1 MGRRQRDDRSGDGRN
16 SRAYDTALDHAER
29 PRERSA
35 GAEQGSTEMRLVLIA
50 LATLWGIGAVLAFLQ
65 TREKTLDAKLT
76 AAYFVGWPALLV
88 LVYLNQPLPLWI
100 GVPVMFGFVPWFLS
114 GPHLWGILQDPSR
127 SKSGEVVGIPI
138 GYWKWGSIGAVLIGI
153 IFNVL
158 VRP

>member
-1 MGRRQRDDRSGDGRN
+1 
-16 SRAYDTALDHAER
+16 
-29 PRERSA
+29 
-35 GAEQGSTEMRLVLIA
+35 MRLVLIA
-50 LATLWGIGAVLAFLQ
+50 LATLWGIGAVLALLQ

-114 GPHLWGILQDPSR
+114 GPHLWSVVRDPSQ
-127 SKSGEVVGIPI
+127 SKPDEIVGIPI
-138 GYWKWGSIGAVLIGI
+138 GYWKWGSIGAVLLGI
-153 IFNVL
+153 LFNWL